1 MKKYFRLLVEGK
13 REDGWDAYF
22 ANLKKTITPYGGI
35 FDGKHLVHGETGK
48 ILTTGPTDSQH
59 YDIVLSNLSQF
70 GFHSPQ
76 HMADTVNAHNANNPN
91 YEPLTSTSIL
101 SETKGFGPVFDYLKD
116 HGWAHVTQQAS
127 NDRPTT
133 YIRTANHAAAQSAMS
148 LIKDQLLPEV
158 SVDAGSHVSELRSRQ
173 EIEDYRTSVDPSGL
187 IYTSRKPTT
196 ETRQPTQSER
206 YATDAIIRKST
217 PESQRPF
224 ESFTFSK
231 LRTQLNEER
240 KDLIAEMHPIMFI
253 HTDPTI
259 STYHVVAGETNRQTH
274 DELAKDAIEDHY
286 NKKPSGNLS
295 DQLLSLGPW
304 TRIHTYPAPR
314 VLGSLGQ
321 KRFEIEA
328 ASHETLRD
336 TLGRIEPHIS
346 GHKVHIA
353 VRDFASGGEWS
364 KRVDAEQLRDY
375 IKHGHQARSLRV
387 ESWQE
392 YDAKVGETNTS
403 LFEPGNT
410 KFNMK
415 AFLKKLRKKN
425 GVAVNLPGEN

>member
-13 REDGWDAYF
+13 AD
-22 ANLKKTITPYGGI
+22 NTPKLLAPDI
-35 FDGKHLVHGETGK
+35 MPTGK
-48 ILTTGPTDSQH
+48 FFIHPDTNMVMLAPEGMETYPGYHHNNIAAKYGLKDTAYAQSQRWVRGEYKKQH
-59 YDIVLSNLSQF
+59 LYLEGYYGHEVLRGVLSRFSSLLPHDTQF
-70 GFHSPQ
+70 TIDNYDREKGEMDSKNFTGTEALNQ
-76 HMADTVNAHNANNPN
+76 YIQGGRINPIVA
-91 YEPLTSTSIL
+91 PTSTS
-101 SETKGFGPVFDYLKD
+101 TPTDY
-116 HGWAHVTQQAS
+116 
-127 NDRPTT
+127 
-133 YIRTANHAAAQSAMS
+133 
-148 LIKDQLLPEV
+148 
-158 SVDAGSHVSELRSRQ
+158 DAERELRKR
-173 EIEDYRTSVDPSGL
+173 IPSYQL
-187 IYTSRKPTT
+187 
-196 ETRQPTQSER
+196 
-206 YATDAIIRKST
+206 AA
-217 PESQRPF
+217 

-240 KDLIAEMHPIMFI
+240 KDLIREMHPIMFI

-259 STYHVVAGETNRQTH
+259 PTYHIVAGDTNRKTH

-286 NKKPSGNLS
+286 TKRPSGNLS

-321 KRFEIEA
+321 KSFEIES
-328 ASHETLRD
+328 ASHEALRD
-336 TLGRIEPHIS
+336 TLGRIEPHLA
-346 GHKVHIA
+346 GHKVHLE
-353 VRDFASGGEWS
+353 VRDPNNVDPAHAWS
-364 KRVDAEQLRDY
+364 RNVNAEQLRHY

-410 KFNMK
+410 KFDMK

-425 GVAVNLPGEN
+425 RVGVNLPGEN

>member
-1 MKKYFRLLVEGK
+1 MKKYFQLLVEGK
-13 REDGWDAYF
+13 VDNTPKLLAPDIMPTGKFFIHPDTNMVMLAPEGMETHPGYHHDNIAAKSGLKDTAYAQSQRWVRGEYKKQHLKLEGWYGHEVLRGVLSRFSSLLPHDTQFTIDNYDLEDGKMDSREFTGTEALNQY
-22 ANLKKTITPYGGI
+22 IQGGRI
-35 FDGKHLVHGETGK
+35 N
-48 ILTTGPTDSQH
+48 P
-59 YDIVLSNLSQF
+59 IVA
-70 GFHSPQ
+70 P
-76 HMADTVNAHNANNPN
+76 
-91 YEPLTSTSIL
+91 TSTS
-101 SETKGFGPVFDYLKD
+101 TPTDY
-116 HGWAHVTQQAS
+116 
-127 NDRPTT
+127 
-133 YIRTANHAAAQSAMS
+133 
-148 LIKDQLLPEV
+148 EV
-158 SVDAGSHVSELRSRQ
+158 EKELRK
-173 EIEDYRTSVDPSGL
+173 TV
-187 IYTSRKPTT
+187 
-196 ETRQPTQSER
+196 
-206 YATDAIIRKST
+206 
-217 PESQRPF
+217 PESQRSF
-224 ESFTFSK
+224 ESFTFSE
-231 LRTQLNEER
+231 LRTQLNEEH
-240 KDLIAEMHPIMFI
+240 KDLIREMHPIMFI
-253 HTDPTI
+253 HTDRTFP
-259 STYHVVAGETNRQTH
+259 TYHVVAGETNRQTH
-274 DELAKDAIEDHY
+274 DELAKDAIENHY

-321 KRFEIEA
+321 KSFEIEA

-353 VRDFASGGEWS
+353 VGDWS
-364 KRVDAEQLRDY
+364 RRVDAEQLRDY
-375 IKHGHQARSLRV
+375 IKHGHQTHSLRV

>member
-13 REDGWDAYF
+13 AD
-22 ANLKKTITPYGGI
+22 NTPKLLAPDI
-35 FDGKHLVHGETGK
+35 MPTGK
-48 ILTTGPTDSQH
+48 FFIHPDTNMVMLAPEGMETYPGYHHNNIAAKSGLKDTAYAQSQRWVRGEYKKQH
-59 YDIVLSNLSQF
+59 LKLEGWYGHEVLRGVLSRFSSLLPHDTQF
-70 GFHSPQ
+70 TIDNYDREYGKMDSREFTGTEALNQ
-76 HMADTVNAHNANNPN
+76 YIQGGRINPIVA
-91 YEPLTSTSIL
+91 PTSTS
-101 SETKGFGPVFDYLKD
+101 TPTDY
-116 HGWAHVTQQAS
+116 AA
-127 NDRPTT
+127 DR
-133 YIRTANHAAAQSAMS
+133 
-148 LIKDQLLPEV
+148 
-158 SVDAGSHVSELRSRQ
+158 
-173 EIEDYRTSVDPSGL
+173 
-187 IYTSRKPTT
+187 
-196 ETRQPTQSER
+196 
-206 YATDAIIRKST
+206 IIRKT
-217 PESQRPF
+217 VPESQRTF
-224 ESFTFSK
+224 ESFTFSE
-231 LRTQLNEER
+231 LRTQLNEEH
-240 KDLIAEMHPIMFI
+240 KDLIREMHPIMFI

-259 STYHVVAGETNRQTH
+259 PTYHVVAGETNRQTH
-274 DELAKDAIEDHY
+274 DQLAKDAIEDHY

-321 KRFEIEA
+321 KSFEIEA

-392 YDAKVGETNTS
+392 YDVKVGETNTS

>member
-13 REDGWDAYF
+13 AD
-22 ANLKKTITPYGGI
+22 NTPKLLAPDI
-35 FDGKHLVHGETGK
+35 MPTGK
-48 ILTTGPTDSQH
+48 FFIHPDTNMVMLAPEGMETYPGYHHNNIAAKSGLKDTAYAQSQRWVRGEYKKQH
-59 YDIVLSNLSQF
+59 LKLEGWYGHEVLRGVLSRFSSLLPHDTQF
-70 GFHSPQ
+70 TIDNYDREYGKMDSREFTGTEALNQ
-76 HMADTVNAHNANNPN
+76 YIQGGRINPIVA
-91 YEPLTSTSIL
+91 PTSTS
-101 SETKGFGPVFDYLKD
+101 TPTDY
-116 HGWAHVTQQAS
+116 
-127 NDRPTT
+127 
-133 YIRTANHAAAQSAMS
+133 
-148 LIKDQLLPEV
+148 EV
-158 SVDAGSHVSELRSRQ
+158 ERELRKTVPKYQ
-173 EIEDYRTSVDPSGL
+173 L
-187 IYTSRKPTT
+187 
-196 ETRQPTQSER
+196 
-206 YATDAIIRKST
+206 DA
-217 PESQRPF
+217 
-224 ESFTFSK
+224 ESFTFSE
-231 LRTQLNEER
+231 LRTQLNEEH
-240 KDLIAEMHPIMFI
+240 KNLIREMHPIMFI

-259 STYHVVAGETNRQTH
+259 STYHVVAGETNRKTH

-321 KRFEIEA
+321 KSFEIEA

-353 VRDFASGGEWS
+353 VGDWS
-364 KRVDAEQLRDY
+364 RRVDAEQLRDY
-375 IKHGHQARSLRV
+375 IKHGHQTHSLRV

-425 GVAVNLPGEN
+425 RVAVNLPGEN

>member
-1 MKKYFRLLVEGK
+1 MKKYFQLLVEGK
-13 REDGWDAYF
+13 ADNTPKLLAPDIMPTGKFFIHPDTNMVMLAPEGMETYPGYHHNNIAAKFGLKDTAYAQSQRWVRGEYKKQHLYLEGYHGHEVLRGVLSRFSSLLPHDTQFTIDNYDREYGKMDSREFTGTEALNQY
-22 ANLKKTITPYGGI
+22 IQGGGI
-35 FDGKHLVHGETGK
+35 N
-48 ILTTGPTDSQH
+48 P
-59 YDIVLSNLSQF
+59 IVV
-70 GFHSPQ
+70 P
-76 HMADTVNAHNANNPN
+76 
-91 YEPLTSTSIL
+91 TSTS
-101 SETKGFGPVFDYLKD
+101 TPTDYAVEK
-116 HGWAHVTQQAS
+116 
-127 NDRPTT
+127 
-133 YIRTANHAAAQSAMS
+133 
-148 LIKDQLLPEV
+148 
-158 SVDAGSHVSELRSRQ
+158 ELRK
-173 EIEDYRTSVDPSGL
+173 TV
-187 IYTSRKPTT
+187 
-196 ETRQPTQSER
+196 
-206 YATDAIIRKST
+206 
-217 PESQRPF
+217 PESQRAF

-259 STYHVVAGETNRQTH
+259 PTYRIVAGDTNRKTH
-274 DELAKDAIEDHY
+274 DELAKDAIENHY

-321 KRFEIEA
+321 KSFEIEA

-353 VRDFASGGEWS
+353 VGDWS
-364 KRVDAEQLRDY
+364 RRVDAEQLRDY
-375 IKHGHQARSLRV
+375 IKHGHQTHSLRV

-425 GVAVNLPGEN
+425 RVAVNLPGEN